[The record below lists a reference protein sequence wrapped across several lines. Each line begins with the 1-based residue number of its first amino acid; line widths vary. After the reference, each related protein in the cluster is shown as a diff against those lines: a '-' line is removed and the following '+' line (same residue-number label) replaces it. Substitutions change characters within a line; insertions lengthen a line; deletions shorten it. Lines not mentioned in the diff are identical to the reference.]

1 MMASFFAGTPLEA
14 RISLRKVKKSLA
26 MSLAVGVALKKVLN
40 PRAVRAGDSDV
51 PVT

>member
-26 MSLAVGVALKKVLN
+26 MSLAVGVALKKVLTHGRSGLGI
-40 PRAVRAGDSDV
+40 PTFR
-51 PVT
+51 